1 MKLLAP
7 LFIAAALFAAVPV
20 QISANET
27 VRVYGI
33 IMQSAETVQQRY
45 AVAQSMAALNDPG
58 AAVYALD
65 ALDWVLANRSSI
77 RPGSERETY
86 ERLTQILVKSL
97 GDWRYTNAAASV
109 MRVVD
114 DSPDPLTRSEALIAL
129 GSMRATEYAEKIAL
143 ILRDLNLAPVADRDA
158 GETLAYGS
166 ILALERLRSPLGFA
180 PLFFASEGWYSRR
193 VREQA
198 ERSLPLVLDDPTIA
212 VVEIIEKETLER
224 KIRAFDLLMRSK
236 ASGGNKIRTA
246 AMALSRGIT
255 LSPRNRAEETLLSS
269 LRVRAMNALVTL
281 EDRSGTPAADFNEAY
296 RIGGLDEK
304 LVSLRAMGA
313 TRSVEAA
320 RFLRDIIMDLDG
332 VHRRGLVDNT
342 RETLMRAALQN
353 AAVNANK
360 ELAPALQAVSLNQ
373 GWSGG
378 ILNLAAAAQRA
389 LQ

>member
-1 MKLLAP
+1 MKLPVP
-7 LFIAAALFAAVPV
+7 LLIAAALLTAVPA
-20 QISANET
+20 QPSANET

-33 IMQSAETVQQRY
+33 IMESAETVQQRY
-45 AVAQSMAALNDPG
+45 AVALSMAALNDPG
-58 AAVYALD
+58 AAIYALD
-65 ALDWVLANRSSI
+65 ALDWVLANRSTI
-77 RPGSERETY
+77 RPGSDREVY
-86 ERLTQILVKSL
+86 ERLTQVLVKSL
-97 GDWRYTNAAASV
+97 GDWRYTNAASSV

-129 GSMRATEYAEKIAL
+129 GSMRATEYAGKIAL
-143 ILRDLNLAPVADRDA
+143 LLRDLNLAPVADRDA
-158 GETLAYGS
+158 GEKLAYGA
-166 ILALERLRSPLGFA
+166 ILALERMRSPLGFA

-198 ERSLPLVLDDPTIA
+198 ERSLPLVLDDPTDA
-212 VVEIIEKETLER
+212 VVEIIEKESLER
-224 KIRAFDLLMRSK
+224 KIRAFELLMRSK
-236 ASGGNKIRTA
+236 AAGENKLRTA

-255 LSPRNRAEETLLSS
+255 LSPRNRAEETLLSD
-269 LRVRAMNALVTL
+269 LRVRSMNALVTFG
-281 EDRSGTPAADFNEAY
+281 DRSGNSATNFNEAY

-304 LVSLRAMGA
+304 LVALRAMGA
-313 TRSVEAA
+313 TRSVESA
-320 RFLRDIIMDLDG
+320 RFLRDIILDLDG

-360 ELAPALQAVSLNQ
+360 ELAPALQAVILNQ

-378 ILNLAAAAQRA
+378 ILNLAATAQRA

>member
-1 MKLLAP
+1 MKILVPFFLILSMLVTAPTLA
-7 LFIAAALFAAVPV
+7 
-20 QISANET
+20 SANET
-27 VRVYGI
+27 VRVYGL
-33 IMQSAETVQQRY
+33 IMASAETVQQRY
-45 AVAQSMAALNDPG
+45 AVALSMAALNDPG
-58 AAVYALD
+58 AAIYALD
-65 ALDWVLANRSSI
+65 ALDWVLANRSGI
-77 RPGSERETY
+77 RPGSDRELY
-86 ERLTQILVKSL
+86 ERLTQVLARSL
-97 GDWRYTNAAASV
+97 GDWRYTNAAASL

-143 ILRDLNLAPVADRDA
+143 ILRDLNLAPASDRDA
-158 GETLAYGS
+158 GETLAYGA
-166 ILALERLRSPLGFA
+166 ILALERMRSPLGFA

-198 ERSLPLVLDDPTIA
+198 ERSLPLVLDDPTT
-212 VVEIIEKETLER
+212 VVREIIEKESLER
-224 KIRAFDLLMRSK
+224 KIRAFELLMRSK
-236 ASGGNKIRTA
+236 AGTESKIGTA
-246 AMALSRGIT
+246 ALSLSRGIT
-255 LSPRNRAEETLLSS
+255 LSPRNRADETLLSE
-269 LRVRAMNALVTL
+269 LRVRSMNALVAL
-281 EDRSGTPAADFNEAY
+281 GDRSGNSAADFNEAY

-304 LVSLRAMGA
+304 LVALRAMGA
-313 TRSVEAA
+313 SRSIESA
-320 RFLRDIIMDLDG
+320 RFLRDIILDLDG

-378 ILNLAAAAQRA
+378 ILNLAATAQRA

>member
-1 MKLLAP
+1 MKLLFP
-7 LFIAAALFAAVPV
+7 LFLALTLTTTLPV
-20 QISANET
+20 STSANET

-45 AVAQSMAALNDPG
+45 AVAQNMAALNDPG
-58 AAVYALD
+58 AAIYALD
-65 ALDWVLANRSSI
+65 ALDWALANRSSI
-77 RPGSERETY
+77 RPGSEREIY
-86 ERLTQILVKSL
+86 ERLTQVLVKSL

-114 DSPDPLTRSEALIAL
+114 DSPDPLTRSEALAAL
-129 GSMRATEYAEKIAL
+129 GSMRATEYAGKIAL

-158 GETLAYGS
+158 GEMLAYGS
-166 ILALERLRSPLGFA
+166 ILALERMRSPLGFA

-198 ERSLPLVLDDPTIA
+198 ERSLPLVLDDPTDA
-212 VVEIIEKETLER
+212 VVEIIEKESLER
-224 KIRAFDLLMRSK
+224 KIRAFELLMRSK
-236 ASGGNKIRTA
+236 APAENKIRTA

-255 LSPRNRAEETLLSS
+255 LAPRNRAEETLLSD
-269 LRVRAMNALVTL
+269 LRVRSMNALVSQG
-281 EDRSGTPAADFNEAY
+281 DRSGNSAADLNEAY
-296 RIGGLDEK
+296 RIGGQDEK
-304 LVSLRAMGA
+304 LVALRAMGA
-313 TRSVEAA
+313 TQSVDSA
-320 RFLRDIIMDLDG
+320 RFLRDIIIELDG

-353 AAVNANK
+353 AAINANK

>member
-1 MKLLAP
+1 MKLLVF
-7 LFIAAALFAAVPV
+7 LSLALVLLATVPGLT
-20 QISANET
+20 SANEA

-33 IMQSAETVQQRY
+33 IMKSAETVQQKY

-97 GDWRYTNAAASV
+97 GDWRYTNAAASL

-158 GETLAYGS
+158 GETLAYGA
-166 ILALERLRSPLGFA
+166 ILALERMRSPLGFA

-193 VREQA
+193 VRDQA

-212 VVEIIEKETLER
+212 VVEVIENETLER
-224 KIRAFDLLMRSK
+224 KIRAFALLMRSK
-236 ASGGNKIRTA
+236 ATSENKIRTA

-255 LSPRNRAEETLLSS
+255 LSPRNRAEETLLSD
-269 LRVRAMNALVTL
+269 LRVRSMNALVSL
-281 EDRSGTPAADFNEAY
+281 EDRSSTSAADFNEAY

-304 LVSLRAMGA
+304 LTSLRAMGA

-320 RFLRDIIMDLDG
+320 RFLRDIIIDLDG

-378 ILNLAAAAQRA
+378 ILNLAATAQRA

>member
-1 MKLLAP
+1 MKFLFTVFLALGLIITAP
-7 LFIAAALFAAVPV
+7 VPT
-20 QISANET
+20 SANET

-45 AVAQSMAALNDPG
+45 AVAQSMAALDDPG

-65 ALDWVLANRSSI
+65 ALDWALANRSSI
-77 RPGSERETY
+77 RPGSEREIY
-86 ERLTQILVKSL
+86 ERLTQVLVKCL

-114 DSPDPLTRSEALIAL
+114 DSPDPLTRSEALTAL
-129 GSMRATEYAEKIAL
+129 GSMRATEYAGKIAL
-143 ILRDLNLAPVADRDA
+143 ILRDLNLGPVADRDA

-166 ILALERLRSPLGFA
+166 ILALERMRSPLGFA

-198 ERSLPLVLDDPTIA
+198 ERSLPLVLDDPTDA
-212 VVEIIEKETLER
+212 VVEIIEKESLER
-224 KIRAFDLLMRSK
+224 KIRAFELLMRSK
-236 ASGGNKIRTA
+236 APAENKIRTA

-255 LSPRNRAEETLLSS
+255 LAPRNRAEETLLSD
-269 LRVRAMNALVTL
+269 LRVRSMNALVSQG
-281 EDRSGTPAADFNEAY
+281 DRSGSSAANFNEAY
-296 RIGGLDEK
+296 RIGGQDEK
-304 LVSLRAMGA
+304 LVALRAMGA
-313 TRSVEAA
+313 TRSVESA
-320 RFLRDIIMDLDG
+320 RFLRDIIIELDG

-353 AAVNANK
+353 AAINANK

-378 ILNLAAAAQRA
+378 ILNLAATAQRA